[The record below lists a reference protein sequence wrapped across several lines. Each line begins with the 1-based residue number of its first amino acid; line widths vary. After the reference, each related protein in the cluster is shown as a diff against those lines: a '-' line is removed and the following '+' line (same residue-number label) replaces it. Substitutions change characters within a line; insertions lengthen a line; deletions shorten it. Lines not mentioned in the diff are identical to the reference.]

1 MAYVNKR
8 NDDEILR
15 IREIAE
21 SGRDGP
27 VLMINLNYYSVEARF
42 PNGELYRNYMEV
54 LASFLP
60 VVGAKILWRHPI
72 FGQVTGEQRV
82 HEILA
87 AWYPTHQA
95 FLDLPTAPGAEEN
108 FRLRALAV
116 EHAVIHR
123 VAGDTYP
130 FTPI

>member
-1 MAYVNKR
+1 MTYVNKR

-42 PNGELYRNYMEV
+42 PNGELYRSYMEV

-60 VVGAKILWRHPI
+60 VVER
-72 FGQVTGEQRV
+72 
-82 HEILA
+82 
-87 AWYPTHQA
+87 
-95 FLDLPTAPGAEEN
+95 
-108 FRLRALAV
+108 
-116 EHAVIHR
+116 
-123 VAGDTYP
+123 
-130 FTPI
+130 